1 MKKLR
6 SKLTYANVVA
16 TLALFIAVGGASAFA
31 ATQLAKNSVG
41 PKQLKKNAVTTPKIK
56 NGAITG
62 AKIKDGAIGGAKVN
76 AGSLG
81 TVPSAQTAQS
91 AQTANALAPP
101 EPWHEIGKPGE
112 PAFLNGWSNWEAG
125 SAFAAFYRDAGGVVH
140 LQGQLGTSN
149 DGTAAFFLPS
159 GFRPAAVL
167 GFRAVAEDPDASV
180 SIYKSGEVLP
190 YCDGAGS
197 CTIGMDG
204 ITFRAEG

>member
-1 MKKLR
+1 VTKLR

-81 TVPSAQTAQS
+81 TVPSAQQ
-91 AQTANALAPP
+91 ANTLAAP
-101 EPWHEIGKPGE
+101 EPWHEVGKPGQ
-112 PAFLNGWSNWEAG
+112 PAFLNGWSNEEVGGA
-125 SAFAAFYRDAGGVVH
+125 SAAFYRDAGGVVH
-140 LQGQLGTSN
+140 LRGEISSSK
-149 DGTAAFFLPS
+149 DPSAVFFLPP
-159 GFRPAAVL
+159 GFRTASIQDFPAQSPLAPEAV
-167 GFRAVAEDPDASV
+167 VSV
-180 SIYKSGEVLP
+180 YADGEVGA
-190 YCDGAGS
+190 YCDGAGA
-197 CTIGMDG
+197 CNLNLDG